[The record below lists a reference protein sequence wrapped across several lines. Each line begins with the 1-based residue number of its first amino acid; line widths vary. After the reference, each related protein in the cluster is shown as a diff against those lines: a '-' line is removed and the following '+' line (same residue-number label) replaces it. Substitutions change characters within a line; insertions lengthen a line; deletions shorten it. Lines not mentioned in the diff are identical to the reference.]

1 MAGLK
6 VRCDHSTDGLKKQ
19 YDHDQISHHEG
30 HNASFYTKSIF
41 ILILVWR
48 RHEGHCVASQTLDC
62 WRGLP
67 DVYQTKVQ
75 SMSILVTNSLTNS
88 LTD

>member
-1 MAGLK
+1 MLGVNFIIK
-6 VRCDHSTDGLKKQ
+6 GCTFQ
-19 YDHDQISHHEG
+19 YHHHQDNLSHYEG
-30 HNASFYTKSIF
+30 HNMISLCTKSIL

-48 RHEGHCVASQTLDC
+48 RHEGHNVASQTLDC

-67 DVYQTKVQ
+67 DVDQTKVR
-75 SMSILVTNSLTNS
+75 SLSILVTNSLTNS